1 MTKMYT
7 VVQKTIVRAP
17 NMVEAKKIAEGLEAN
32 GSLIHSDSTIEQG
45 AEGLIDSFIVDE
57 EKFDDDLGPVSTID
71 FLRSENKR
79 LAKLADKYKNV
90 NYEASSA
97 VYRAAYDAF
106 SSFNLPKVKK
116 PSFNKNVKAAETA
129 VAVFADWQL
138 GKVTPDYNSEVLA
151 NRIDLYT
158 EKLLEITDIQR
169 ADHPVKNLH
178 VWLLGDIVEG
188 EEIFPGQSHLIDSGL
203 YRQVGVN
210 GPEILTNFL
219 TTALENFEHVHVTG
233 VIGNHG
239 CHTVDT
245 LALTED
251 GFKSIDQISLR
262 DKVLSVDDDGNYQ
275 WVNIEGIVDYSYTG
289 KLYSYDS
296 SNLAFSVTEDHRI
309 VGYHPDRDEW
319 IVSNPADVMWRTRLF
334 SSAQNNNIDNV
345 SYTDSMIKLAAWCL
359 TDSHRDKNGYWHF
372 YQSGDKVNQIKNLL
386 EANSISFTFT
396 QRDRN
401 IESIEGKLLLSTK
414 PQHELHVTGGLD
426 GNAYLSNLVSDKN
439 VLPDWIYSL
448 SQRQFDVFLQEL
460 IYCDGTYPNGSSM
473 TLYCSRKTLRD
484 QLQIALTMNGY
495 SAKEKEYRPNHWK
508 LNITKNNF
516 AGLKKESIEVD
527 EVSSERVWC
536 LRVPYGRF
544 FVKKNGIVHL
554 SGNSVGGR
562 NRRQYDPETNMDR
575 LLYKIVQLIFSKE
588 DRITFDI
595 PDGRGERNWYA
606 IDSIGNYKTLLLH
619 GDQLPHPSSVHGYYK
634 RVLGWKDGAIPE
646 HFEDVFMGHYHQQF
660 KITIGS
666 TILRVS
672 GSPESFNTYAQEY
685 FNSMSRPCQHLM
697 FVHPENGVTSEY
709 SIWLD

>member
-106 SSFNLPKVKK
+106 SSFNLPKLKK

-158 EKLLEITDIQR
+158 EKLLDITDIQR

-239 CHTVDT
+239 
-245 LALTED
+245 
-251 GFKSIDQISLR
+251 
-262 DKVLSVDDDGNYQ
+262 
-275 WVNIEGIVDYSYTG
+275 
-289 KLYSYDS
+289 
-296 SNLAFSVTEDHRI
+296 
-309 VGYHPDRDEW
+309 
-319 IVSNPADVMWRTRLF
+319 
-334 SSAQNNNIDNV
+334 
-345 SYTDSMIKLAAWCL
+345 
-359 TDSHRDKNGYWHF
+359 
-372 YQSGDKVNQIKNLL
+372 
-386 EANSISFTFT
+386 
-396 QRDRN
+396 
-401 IESIEGKLLLSTK
+401 
-414 PQHELHVTGGLD
+414 
-426 GNAYLSNLVSDKN
+426 
-439 VLPDWIYSL
+439 
-448 SQRQFDVFLQEL
+448 
-460 IYCDGTYPNGSSM
+460 
-473 TLYCSRKTLRD
+473 
-484 QLQIALTMNGY
+484 
-495 SAKEKEYRPNHWK
+495 
-508 LNITKNNF
+508 
-516 AGLKKESIEVD
+516 
-527 EVSSERVWC
+527 
-536 LRVPYGRF
+536 
-544 FVKKNGIVHL
+544 
-554 SGNSVGGR
+554 SVGGR

-606 IDSIGNYKTLLLH
+606 IDAIGNYKTLLLH